1 MDSLPLIIELC
12 LIGIASGSIYALGA
26 MGFVLIYKASGIF
39 NFAMGEMMMIGAY
52 FLYTGMVIFGLQLG
66 LALPLAILA
75 NCLLAAAIERFLLRP
90 LLGQPHEVLIMVLF
104 GTGAML
110 RGIAGMVWG
119 HDILRLPEILP
130 RKPVF
135 IGDILIPGTLAWGM
149 LVMLII
155 FGGFMTYYHFSRT
168 GAAIRATADDQITAE
183 CMGIN
188 IRGVFLFTWV
198 MAGLLATVSGIVGAS
213 INGLS
218 PYLGNVALEVIAVVL
233 LAGLTSIGGTLLA
246 GAIVGVF
253 LTLVGYYLGGAW
265 QQFMPY
271 LLVLLVMIV
280 RPQGLYG
287 TRRVERI

>member
-1 MDSLPLIIELC
+1 MALILELC
-12 LIGIASGSIYALGA
+12 MIGIASGSIYAIGA
-26 MGFVLIYKASGIF
+26 MGFVLIYKSSGIF

-52 FLYTGMVIFGLQLG
+52 FLYTGMVIFGLSLYA
-66 LALPLAILA
+66 ALPLALLA
-75 NCLLAAAIERFLLRP
+75 SALLAAGMERWLLRP
-90 LLGQPHEVLIMVLF
+90 LLGQPHEVMIMVLF
-104 GTGAML
+104 GAGAML

-135 IGDILIPGTLAWGM
+135 IGDILIPGTLFWGFLM
-149 LVMLII
+149 MIAI
-155 FGGFMTYYHFSRT
+155 FGGFIVYYRFSRT
-168 GAAIRATADDQITAE
+168 GVAIRATADDQTTAE

-188 IRGVFLFTWV
+188 IRGMFLFTWV
-198 MAGLLATVSGIVGAS
+198 MAGLLATAAGIVGAS
-213 INGLS
+213 VNGLS

-246 GAIVGVF
+246 GAIVGVM
-253 LTLVGYYLGGAW
+253 LTLIGFYLGGAF

-280 RPQGLYG
+280 RPRGLFG
-287 TRRVERI
+287 TKLVERI

>member
-1 MDSLPLIIELC
+1 MLILELC
-12 LIGIASGSIYALGA
+12 MIGIASGSIYAIGA

-39 NFAMGEMMMIGAY
+39 NFAMGEMMMMGAY
-52 FLYTGMVIFGLQLG
+52 FLYTTMVIFGLNLVV
-66 LALPLAILA
+66 ALPLALLA
-75 NCLLAAAIERFLLRP
+75 SALLAASIERFLLRP
-90 LLGQPHEVLIMVLF
+90 LLGQPHEVMIMVLF

-119 HDILRLPEILP
+119 PDILRLPEILP

-149 LVMLII
+149 VLMLAL
-155 FGGFMTYYHFSRT
+155 FGAFIAYYRFSRT
-168 GAAIRATADDQITAE
+168 GVAIRATAEDQTTAE

-188 IRGVFLFTWV
+188 IRGMFLFTWV
-198 MAGLLATVSGIVGAS
+198 MAGVLATAAGVIGAS
-213 INGLS
+213 VNGLS

-233 LAGLTSIGGTLLA
+233 LAGLTSIGGTMLA
-246 GAIVGVF
+246 GMIVGVM
-253 LTLVGYYLGGAW
+253 LTLIGYYLGGAW

-280 RPQGLYG
+280 RPRGLFG
-287 TRRVERI
+287 TKVAERI